1 MWFPTLLPC
10 RVSQPVQL
18 CPRTSGDIPPSSWHC
33 SDPAPRSFTFLP
45 TLSCLV
51 ATWAVVLP
59 WVVGGL
65 TPNRHLLL
73 RGGSFSVLTGE
84 EHPVSRARDAAKPP
98 MLRVVPTTRDY
109 PTRVNSVKAETPCPK
124 GTRSEKRIKGGLWVH
139 RKPSIEDGPHDGDPS
154 QHTSP
159 VVLPNCRW
167 TLSFSLHGCR
177 EALGPHLGWA
187 SQHHST
193 LHSLPR
199 GDPTPSGEPHPLLE
213 F

>member
-1 MWFPTLLPC
+1 MWFPTSLSC

-18 CPRTSGDIPPSSWHC
+18 CPRTSGDIPLSSWHC
-33 SDPAPRSFTFLP
+33 SDPAPRSFPFVP

-65 TPNRHLLL
+65 TPIRHLLL
-73 RGGSFSVLTGE
+73 CGGSFSVLTGE

-109 PTRVNSVKAETPCPK
+109 PTRVDSVKVETPCPR
-124 GTRSEKRIKGGLWVH
+124 GMRSEKRIKGGLWVYG
-139 RKPSIEDGPHDGDPS
+139 KPSIEDGPPDGDPS

-159 VVLPNCRW
+159 LSYQTASGHSVSVYVARGTQTPPRPGLP
-167 TLSFSLHGCR
+167 
-177 EALGPHLGWA
+177 A
-187 SQHHST
+187 SQHLCT
-193 LHSLPR
+193 VSLPR
-199 GDPTPSGEPHPLLE
+199 GDPTPSGEPQLVLE